1 MQRKVYILENLDCAN
16 CAAKIERKLSK
27 LPELSDVS
35 VTFATKQLRFAAEDP
50 EAVLPKIRETIQSME
65 PDVEVVERTRSRRKA
80 AETHN
85 HEHHHHEHGEE
96 CGCGHDHEEHEHH
109 HHHHGHGEEC
119 GCGHDHHDHDHDHE
133 EHEHHHHHHGHGEE
147 CGCGHDH
154 HDHDHDHEEHEH
166 HYHHHEHGEECGC
179 GHDHHDHDHDHED
192 HDHHH
197 HHEHGEECGCG
208 HDHHDHDHDHEEH
221 DHHHH
226 HEHGEECGCGHDH
239 HDHDHHHHH
248 DHGPAKPQAT
258 RSHTHFQ
265 VDHHQVEGHPEGCQC
280 EQCNSYVEYC
290 DVCGESLAKCNCH
303 MPDEDLEKKVYIL
316 EGIDCANCAAK
327 IEAKIRQM
335 PEVGFASV
343 AFATKQLRVSANNQ
357 AELLPKMQAVV
368 DSIEDGVTIVPRQ
381 RKKLSGI
388 SNTKVYILEG
398 LDCANCAAKIEAKL
412 RTLNGVDDLTITYA
426 TKQMKLSAKN
436 PDQMIPMI
444 KETID
449 AMEDGITIVPKDNKV
464 IKSEEAGEKKFSFN
478 NPLVSI
484 GVGAVIFI
492 IGEILEHV
500 GNVPTIPMFA
510 LFLIAYLVLGGKVL
524 ITAGKNIM
532 KGQVFDENFL
542 MCIATIG
549 AFCIQEFPEA
559 VGVML
564 FYRIGEYF
572 EEKATEQSRTQIM
585 EAVDLRPEVVNL
597 VIGNDVRIIDA
608 EEANVGDILLVR
620 PGDRIPLDG
629 VIIDGE
635 SRIDTSP
642 VTGEPVPVMAKAGD
656 NIVSGCV
663 NTSGQL
669 KIRVEK
675 ILEESMVTR
684 ILDSVENAAASKPNI
699 DKFITRFA
707 RVYTPF
713 VVLFA
718 LFVAVVLP
726 FILPDSLNWHFFV
739 DSAYTGTVNTIHG
752 TSGTASIYTALTFLV
767 ISCPCALVLSVPL
780 AFFSGIGAG
789 SKKGIL
795 FKGGI
800 AIESLK
806 NVKAIVMDKTGTITK
821 GNFVVQKA
829 NPAGNAMTANDLLA
843 ISASCELSSTHP
855 IGNSIVEAAEEK
867 GLSIERPS
875 KVEEIAG
882 HGIRAE
888 LSRGV
893 VLCGNRKLMDAQNV
907 DLSVYQKENFGTEVL
922 VALNGKF
929 VGNIVISDTVKD
941 DAKDAIAA
949 VKKQGI
955 ITAMLTGDAQE
966 SADAVAKETGIDEVH
981 AKLLPQDKLSELKKI
996 RENHGAV
1003 MFVGDG
1009 INDAP
1014 VLAGAD
1020 VGAAMGSGADAAIEA
1035 ADVVFMNSEMKA
1047 IPEAVGIAKMTN
1059 SISWQNVVF
1068 ALAIKIIVMIMGLF
1082 GFANM
1087 WIAVFADTGVSV
1099 LCLLNSIRILHRKQ
1113 EFAGVSK
1120 QTKSENQITNIDDL
1134 ILGLL
1139 FSGYPGKFV
1148 ERFGEEVRRDR
1159 SNSNQFFKKQ
1169 L

>member
-1 MQRKVYILENLDCAN
+1 
-16 CAAKIERKLSK
+16 
-27 LPELSDVS
+27 
-35 VTFATKQLRFAAEDP
+35 
-50 EAVLPKIRETIQSME
+50 
-65 PDVEVVERTRSRRKA
+65 
-80 AETHN
+80 
-85 HEHHHHEHGEE
+85 
-96 CGCGHDHEEHEHH
+96 
-109 HHHHGHGEEC
+109 
-119 GCGHDHHDHDHDHE
+119 
-133 EHEHHHHHHGHGEE
+133 
-147 CGCGHDH
+147 
-154 HDHDHDHEEHEH
+154 
-166 HYHHHEHGEECGC
+166 
-179 GHDHHDHDHDHED
+179 
-192 HDHHH
+192 
-197 HHEHGEECGCG
+197 
-208 HDHHDHDHDHEEH
+208 
-221 DHHHH
+221 
-226 HEHGEECGCGHDH
+226 
-239 HDHDHHHHH
+239 
-248 DHGPAKPQAT
+248 
-258 RSHTHFQ
+258 
-265 VDHHQVEGHPEGCQC
+265 
-280 EQCNSYVEYC
+280 
-290 DVCGESLAKCNCH
+290 

-629 VIIDGE
+629 IITDGE
-635 SRIDTSP
+635 TMIDTSP
-642 VTGEPVPVMAKAGD
+642 VTGEPIPVSASVGTD
-656 NIVSGCV
+656 VTSGCL
-663 NTSGQL
+663 NTSGVI
-669 KIRVEK
+669 KIKVEK
-675 ILEESMVTR
+675 VLEESMVTR
-684 ILDSVENAAASKPNI
+684 IMDSVENAAASKPKM
-699 DKFITRFA
+699 DRFITRFS

-713 VVLFA
+713 VVLLA
-718 LFVAVVLP
+718 LATAIIP
-726 FILPDSLNWHFFV
+726 SLVTGNWTHW
-739 DSAYTGTVNTIHG
+739 
-752 TSGTASIYTALTFLV
+752 IYTALTFLV

-789 SKKGIL
+789 SKIGIL
-795 FKGGI
+795 FKGG
-800 AIESLK
+800 AALETLK
-806 NVKAIVMDKTGTITK
+806 DITSVVMDKTGTITK
-821 GNFVVQKA
+821 GNFKVQDVI
-829 NPAGNAMTANDLLA
+829 PLGNTTRHEILSLA
-843 ISASCELSSTHP
+843 ASCEESSTHP
-855 IGNSIVEAAEEK
+855 IGKSIMEAAKDENVTYKTPENAK
-867 GLSIERPS
+867 
-875 KVEEIAG
+875 EIAG
-882 HGIRAE
+882 HGSVITIDNSEILA
-888 LSRGV
+888 
-893 VLCGNRKLMDAQNV
+893 GNKKLMAQYHV
-907 DLSVYQKENFGTEVL
+907 TGDYPETTSYGTEVFL
-922 VALNGKF
+922 AKDGVLIGA
-929 VGNIVISDTVKD
+929 IVIADTLKD
-941 DAKDAIAA
+941 DAKSAIASLKA
-949 VKKQGI
+949 QNLHTV
-955 ITAMLTGDAQE
+955 MLTGDSETTAN
-966 SADAVAKETGIDEVH
+966 VIAKETGIDEVYSRLLPDEKL
-981 AKLLPQDKLSELKKI
+981 AKLQEQRSK
-996 RENHGAV
+996 HGAV

-1020 VGAAMGSGADAAIEA
+1020 CGAAMGSGADAAIEA
-1035 ADVVFMNSEMKA
+1035 ADVVFMTSNVEA
-1047 IPEAVGIAKMTN
+1047 IPQAISIGKKACKIA
-1059 SISWQNVVF
+1059 WQNVVF
-1068 ALAIKIIVMIMGLF
+1068 ALAIKALVMILGLL

-1087 WIAVFADTGVSV
+1087 WMAVFADSGVAM
-1099 LCLLNSIRILHRKQ
+1099 LCVINSIRAMKL
-1113 EFAGVSK
+1113 
-1120 QTKSENQITNIDDL
+1120 
-1134 ILGLL
+1134 
-1139 FSGYPGKFV
+1139 
-1148 ERFGEEVRRDR
+1148 
-1159 SNSNQFFKKQ
+1159 
-1169 L
+1169 

>member
-85 HEHHHHEHGEE
+85 HEHHYHHHE
-96 CGCGHDHEEHEHH
+96 
-109 HHHHGHGEEC
+109 HGEEC

-133 EHEHHHHHHGHGEE
+133 EHEHHHHHHEHGEE

-179 GHDHHDHDHDHED
+179 GHDHHDHDHDHEEHEHEHHHHHEHGEECGCGHDHHD

-221 DHHHH
+221 EHHHHH

-239 HDHDHHHHH
+239 HNHEHHHHH

-941 DAKDAIAA
+941 DAKDAIAD

-1047 IPEAVGIAKMTN
+1047 IPEAISIAKMTN

-1099 LCLLNSIRILHRKQ
+1099 LCLLNSIRILHRK
-1113 EFAGVSK
+1113 
-1120 QTKSENQITNIDDL
+1120 
-1134 ILGLL
+1134 
-1139 FSGYPGKFV
+1139 
-1148 ERFGEEVRRDR
+1148 
-1159 SNSNQFFKKQ
+1159 
-1169 L
+1169 